1 MIRPALLLLLCRL
14 DAGAAPP
21 DAGELFAPTSAP
33 FGVHIRCAG
42 LAPRA
47 PDFPARMGA
56 AFAAAARLGIPVA
69 SFDVAWRDYDTS
81 THPPPTAR
89 AAAERF
95 AVEPLD
101 AVLDAAAAHGVRVV
115 LPLLSAAHGAL
126 PAWWPAYQDQ
136 RDAVQQFG
144 HRPPGGPSGPA
155 EDPLLASYDNPTH
168 QELLQ
173 ELAQRLVVR
182 YRRHPALLAWSIQPG
197 GLYETGYRQAHGAP
211 EPDFTD
217 YSPCARRRFQ
227 DWLSRRYADPAALN
241 AAWGSACA
249 AWSVVEPPLPQSL
262 SASRVFEA
270 NGDTRPAMRDWQAY
284 RLAALRNEW
293 AFLCG
298 LVRRL
303 DPRHPLVGR
312 LGWTP
317 TTAENAAATM
327 TLVATAVLGDDEVD
341 AARFEVS
348 AVPAPQP
355 PQYLLEGNA
364 DGLRNAAG
372 FCRAF
377 DKACV
382 VEVLRW
388 DAAPPG
394 PEIERGLAAAVRA
407 GCSVWFPVALPDDP
421 HPRAAWAWAD
431 VERLT
436 RALRVP
442 AGAPAARHQVTCCF
456 DVNNWLSQYDTACG
470 GSKAGVLYRDL
481 ARLFHE
487 YAPDTEVGFAS
498 TPWAGALN
506 PGRAAGRI
514 AVLAN
519 QRVLDPDA
527 VSNLAA
533 FAAAG
538 GTLLLV
544 GANGVFDGQGRQDA
558 SALRT
563 LAPMLTVEQ
572 VNRLYLWGLAA
583 EPRLPVTVVQ
593 ALETRSL
600 DFPIPG
606 NPAAHYTLLREAL
619 GESSFLAQRGE
630 WNLTPC
636 AAAPVAPPAGAA
648 PGAPAAGAPPRERH
662 FLRDFDRDQDGKVA
676 GGEFPGPREV
686 FQQLDQDH
694 DGYVS
699 ADEAARDQGVL
710 PPGPATGGPPT
721 GRHDFIADFDRDR
734 DGQVRREEFDGPPE
748 IFQHLDADG
757 DGTVTAAEFKQ
768 RAP

>member
-14 DAGAAPP
+14 DADAAPP
-21 DAGELFAPTSAP
+21 DAGELLAPTSAP
-33 FGVHIRCAG
+33 FGVHIQCAE
-42 LAPRA
+42 LAPQA
-47 PDFPARMGA
+47 PDFAARMDA
-56 AFAAAARLGIPVA
+56 AFAAAARLGISMA
-69 SFDVAWRDYDTS
+69 SFDVPWRDYDTS
-81 THPPPTAR
+81 TNPPPTAR
-89 AAAERF
+89 AAAARF

-115 LPLLSAAHGAL
+115 LPLLSATHGAL
-126 PAWWPAYQDQ
+126 PAWWPVYQHQ

-144 HRPPGGPSGPA
+144 HRLPGAPDGAA
-155 EDPLLASYDNPTH
+155 EFPLLASYDNPTH

-197 GLYETGYRQAHGAP
+197 GLYETGYRPARGAP

-227 DWLSRRYADPAALN
+227 DWLSRRYADLAALN
-241 AAWGSACA
+241 TAWGSTSAS
-249 AWSVVEPPLPQSL
+249 WSEVEPPLPQSL

-317 TTAENAAATM
+317 TAVENAAATM
-327 TLVATAVLGDDEVD
+327 TLVAPSVLEDDEVD
-341 AARFEVS
+341 AVRFEVS
-348 AVPAPQP
+348 AVPEPQP
-355 PQYLLEGNA
+355 PQYLLDFSV

-377 DKACV
+377 DKACM

-394 PEIERGLAAAVRA
+394 PEIERRLAAAARA
-407 GCSVWFPVALPDDP
+407 GCAIWFTVALANDP
-421 HPRAAWAWAD
+421 HPRAAWSWAD
-431 VERLT
+431 VAQLT
-436 RALRVP
+436 RALR
-442 AGAPAARHQVTCCF
+442 APAVAPPAPRRVICCF
-456 DVNNWLSQYDTACG
+456 DVNNWLPQYDTACG

-481 ARLFHE
+481 ARLFHD
-487 YAPDTEVGFAS
+487 YATDTEVGFAS
-498 TPWAGALN
+498 SPWTRALS
-506 PGRAAGRI
+506 PIRAAGRI

-519 QRVLDPDA
+519 QRVLHPDA

-538 GTLLLV
+538 GTLLLL
-544 GANGVFDGQGRQDA
+544 GANGVFDNQGRQDA
-558 SALRT
+558 AALRT
-563 LAPMLTVEQ
+563 LAPSLTVEQ

-593 ALETRSL
+593 SLETRSL

-606 NPAAHYTLLREAL
+606 NPAAHYDLLREAL
-619 GESSFLAQRGE
+619 GGPSFLAPRGE

-636 AAAPVAPPAGAA
+636 AAAPAAPAEGAA
-648 PGAPAAGAPPRERH
+648 SGAPAAGLPPRERH

-676 GGEFPGPREV
+676 SSEFPGPREV
-686 FQQLDQDH
+686 FQQLDQDN

-710 PPGPATGGPPT
+710 PSGPATEGPPP
-721 GRHDFIADFDRDR
+721 GRHDFIADFDRDH

-757 DGTVTAAEFKQ
+757 DGTVTAAEFKR